1 MGRSVKLTSFVT
13 ETEIAKSSFGIFTS
27 GALRYLERTR
37 DFDEFRGRAFG
48 KTKFQ
53 FDVLVR
59 SGL

>member
-13 ETEIAKSSFGIFTS
+13 EAKIAKSSFRIFTG

-37 DFDEFRGRAFG
+37 NFDKFRGRALG